1 MEFIIYL
8 SDQFENSDL
17 EEKRKK
23 KKRKENLEINWKWS
37 GFKIWTNRNI

>member
-23 KKRKENLEINWKWS
+23 KKRKENLEIN
-37 GFKIWTNRNI
+37 